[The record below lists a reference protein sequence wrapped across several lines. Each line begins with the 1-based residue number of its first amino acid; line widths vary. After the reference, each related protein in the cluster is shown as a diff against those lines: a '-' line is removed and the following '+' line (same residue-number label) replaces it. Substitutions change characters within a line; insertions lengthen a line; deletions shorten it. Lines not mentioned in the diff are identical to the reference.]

1 MKNVSFKLPFWVIIF
16 LFSFSACQDDS
27 INSIE
32 PINVELSEH
41 QVFLKEVSILLGK
54 AISDPNDRVELKSW
68 MEKADNDGQLVSF
81 AFLLGDVDNFKINE
95 IESQTK
101 SSDFSYSKPSFLKK
115 MEEVFNNNE
124 EEFSQLYKSVR
135 KEEESLQNL
144 KSSDSRELFDYLT
157 SLLVS
162 DQYQIFYPF
171 DPEFEDDDLSIPFFY
186 TSYDPMNGA
195 DRNEGFLF
203 LDGSENYET
212 IADMRNDF
220 LDENPVF
227 LVVPIDPC
235 DIPGETC
242 NSVLLRSYDEIIG
255 DPGYPHDPG
264 YPGDPFEPGNPS
276 DPGGGLP
283 PPSNGGAV
291 LLTYN
296 VNHNHMTDDADMIT
310 TRVGKIRVNGTSWM
324 GFAGANQKLQFRRGA
339 GEGNITI
346 TAGQIV
352 AKGLDY
358 DVGPIVKI
366 SRKNCRKKN
375 WVVANLNFDADWTMT
390 KNSQNIAVFSK
401 HNFVFSEAKVT
412 AGYKS
417 GFKLNASGGIE
428 PYQESSGS
436 GTLDIKLNAS
446 IFRANVELTRRQVL
460 ITIRGAHSTE
470 TYTDEGIDY
479 NVKDVG
485 IVDFYFKHWHT
496 SFAD

>member
-1 MKNVSFKLPFWVIIF
+1 MKNTSFKLPFWVIIF

-27 INSIE
+27 INPTE
-32 PINVELSEH
+32 PINTELSEH
-41 QVFLKEVSILLGK
+41 QAFLKEVSILLGK

-68 MEKADNDGQLVSF
+68 MEKADTDGQLVSF

-95 IESQTK
+95 IESHTK

-115 MEEVFNNNE
+115 MEEVFNDNE
-124 EEFSQLYKSVR
+124 AEFLQLYKSAR
-135 KEEESLQNL
+135 KEEETFQNL
-144 KSSDSRELFDYLT
+144 KSLDSRELFDYLT

-186 TSYDPMNGA
+186 TSFDPMNGA
-195 DRNEGFLF
+195 DRNDGFLF

-235 DIPGETC
+235 DIPGEPC
-242 NSVLLRSYDEIIG
+242 NSVLLRTMDEII
-255 DPGYPHDPG
+255 DYPS
-264 YPGDPFEPGNPS
+264 YPGEPSDPSNPS

-283 PPSNGGAV
+283 PPSNGEAV

-296 VNHNHMTDDADMIT
+296 VNHNHMTDDVDMIT

-324 GFAGANQKLQFRRGA
+324 GFGATFQKLQFMRGA
-339 GEGNITI
+339 GEGEITI
-346 TAGQIV
+346 SPGQIV
-352 AKGLDY
+352 AEGIPFT
-358 DVGPIVKI
+358 VGSEVRIKRRNV
-366 SRKNCRKKN
+366 RKKN

-390 KNSQNIAVFSK
+390 KNSQSFAVFSK

-417 GFKLNASGGIE
+417 GFKLNATGGVE
-428 PYQESSGS
+428 AYHESSGS
-436 GTLDIKLNAS
+436 GTVDIKLNAS
-446 IFRANVELTRRQVL
+446 KFRANVELSRRQVL

-470 TYTDEGIDY
+470 TYEDEGIDY